1 MATINSKQV
10 YEDGYLF
17 DSQTEYEYYKILK
30 AKREM
35 GSILAFAIKPQYVLI
50 PPFNYMGKQVKGVV
64 YTPDFEYVD
73 SNGKT
78 IVVEIKGYPTPDF
91 ELRLKLW
98 KYKNQD
104 KEIQVLKYSKATGF
118 MKVKDY
124 KKERKRITKEKEVQK
139 RFFSLLDL
147 QDEINKLERNPRR
160 NKTQEK
166 MLAKRKAMLEEYER
180 SKK

>member
-104 KEIQVLKYSKATGF
+104 KEIQVLKY
-118 MKVKDY
+118 
-124 KKERKRITKEKEVQK
+124 
-139 RFFSLLDL
+139 
-147 QDEINKLERNPRR
+147 
-160 NKTQEK
+160 
-166 MLAKRKAMLEEYER
+166 
-180 SKK
+180 